1 MSFQVQLHVPIFLLV
16 HSIALFFFVRLG
28 QELSATVSDGS
39 RCVLVLESLRLCCRV
54 FFSLNW
60 QDLPEFFEDHIAEW
74 MGEFERYLC
83 YEKFSL
89 GADVDDDEEGPVER
103 LQAAIVENA
112 SLYAQKFATRR
123 GIAYR

>member
-1 MSFQVQLHVPIFLLV
+1 MLDTL
-16 HSIALFFFVRLG
+16 ALPLTSLFVRLG
-28 QELSATVSDGS
+28 QELSAAVSDGS
-39 RCVLVLESLRLCCRV
+39 RCVLVESLRLCCRV

-83 YEKFSL
+83 YENFSL
-89 GADVDDDEEGPVER
+89 GGDDDDDDEGPVER

-112 SLYAQKFATRR
+112 SLYAQKFATLAPNAATLEQP
-123 GIAYR
+123 GG